1 MNALDILQMKLI
13 KGKDLYENEQ
23 LEKQKKF
30 DFLKSQNTSSEVLKY
45 VNMRL
50 QYLTIE
56 FMGNF
61 KKYAGNILYLM
72 KKEQLEGWC
81 WETTASVICF
91 FQDDDYISRGYL
103 KFSEHKDYYHSWIVF
118 RFNGEEFVFDPCLS
132 IFCRKEVFDKV
143 FEVNVLGV
151 ATAKQVREYLLQE
164 MEKQKTKELTEGEKI
179 GREFFNS
186 IAPSGFERQQL
197 ETIIKVKLEDVNHPM
212 YRNFTGYI
220 AEVEEGQIRKLTA
233 HYYEKGL
240 Y

>member
-30 DFLKSQNTSSEVLKY
+30 DFLKSQNTSSEVLEY

-81 WETTASVICF
+81 
-91 FQDDDYISRGYL
+91 
-103 KFSEHKDYYHSWIVF
+103 
-118 RFNGEEFVFDPCLS
+118 
-132 IFCRKEVFDKV
+132 
-143 FEVNVLGV
+143 
-151 ATAKQVREYLLQE
+151 
-164 MEKQKTKELTEGEKI
+164 
-179 GREFFNS
+179 
-186 IAPSGFERQQL
+186 
-197 ETIIKVKLEDVNHPM
+197 
-212 YRNFTGYI
+212 
-220 AEVEEGQIRKLTA
+220 
-233 HYYEKGL
+233 
-240 Y
+240 